1 MLSGATRST
10 GSTSRSMFGRAS
22 STTDRLGP
30 SGPTAAGRTVV
41 AQGQACDAGARSGG
55 PGNAVA
61 LQRVPTVVQF
71 PAVLGASVSVIAGLL
86 GLIWPQRVSTVI
98 GLQLPGPLG
107 ISEFRATYGG
117 LFVGAGAAVLS
128 IGTSDAALV
137 LGAAWLGA
145 FAARVLSL
153 VIDRNASRE
162 NLAGC
167 AIELAVGSLLVLGR

>member
-1 MLSGATRST
+1 MLLPSCGAVVTAML
-10 GSTSRSMFGRAS
+10 GCLGLLFPKAVGR
-22 STTDRLGP
+22 
-30 SGPTAAGRTVV
+30 
-41 AQGQACDAGARSGG
+41 
-55 PGNAVA
+55 
-61 LQRVPTVVQF
+61 
-71 PAVLGASVSVIAGLL
+71 VLGVE
-86 GLIWPQRVSTVI
+86 PDK
-98 GLQLPGPLG
+98 PLG

-153 VIDRNASRE
+153 VIDRNASRG